1 MSERQMSERQLLL
14 SSKTPIQ
21 GVKRRGYQHQFFMFL
36 NWPFFCYFQ
45 TSPVPCSI
53 KFYEV
58 WEQFYLAQTWQL
70 FLVFVA
76 TQACFF
82 LFFLLFKV
90 VLFFSVVCKPGFFT
104 CGGSMVF
111 LETVPLNVTKV
122 LKPVA
127 IQWAFEDPDPVSHLK
142 PGSIPWP
149 QIPK

>member
-1 MSERQMSERQLLL
+1 MAVRPPVLA
-14 SSKTPIQ
+14 KNVFK
-21 GVKRRGYQHQFFMFL
+21 GAFK
-36 NWPFFCYFQ
+36 YF
-45 TSPVPCSI
+45 V
-53 KFYEV
+53 
-58 WEQFYLAQTWQL
+58 QL

-104 CGGSMVF
+104 RGGSMVF

-142 PGSIPWP
+142 PGSIP
-149 QIPK
+149 